1 MKRNST
7 HSGCLVSKKIQLRD
21 DRRRFLQLIGGSAV
35 VVPLFGLDGCSKQE
49 PSATPPAPSPSA
61 APAPD
66 TAMAPASSAA
76 DASAPAPAPEPA
88 PAATPAAA
96 PSQAVPA
103 ATGALPHLAESDPV
117 AKALGYHQ
125 DAATV
130 DGAKYPQ
137 HVAGQAC
144 HKCVQFRGDTGAAWG
159 PCNIF
164 SANLVNA
171 NGWCTAFA
179 AKA

>member
-1 MKRNST
+1 VT
-7 HSGCLVSKKIQLRD
+7 KKIQSND
-21 DRRRFLQLIGGSAV
+21 NRRRFLKLIGGGAI

-49 PSATPPAPSPSA
+49 PSAPSA
-61 APAPD
+61 APEPTAAASAPD
-66 TAMAPASSAA
+66 TAPAPPASSAA
-76 DASAPAPAPEPA
+76 DAPAPEPA
-88 PAATPAAA
+88 PAATPAA
-96 PSQAVPA
+96 PA
-103 ATGALPHLAESDPV
+103 AATSALPHLAESDPV

-125 DAATV
+125 DASTV

-144 HKCVQFRGDTGAAWG
+144 HKCVQFRGETGAAWG